1 MRFRSRMLPPL
12 QPATPTS
19 GYLWSV
25 TLVDAL
31 GAKGVGDTVLSS
43 VAKGLLCPPG
53 RPPVGYNPCVLHEG
67 TVLKLLRDAGL
78 KVTVA
83 VAVKKALGLQD
94 AAVSSDNYRFCIS
107 SLQV

>member
-1 MRFRSRMLPPL
+1 MLPLL
-12 QPATPTS
+12 QPITPTS
-19 GYLWSV
+19 GDLWSV

-31 GAKGVGDTVLSS
+31 SAKGVDDGVLSS
-43 VAKGLLCPPG
+43 VAAALLCPPG

-94 AAVSSDNYRFCIS
+94 AAVSSGTYSIVCS